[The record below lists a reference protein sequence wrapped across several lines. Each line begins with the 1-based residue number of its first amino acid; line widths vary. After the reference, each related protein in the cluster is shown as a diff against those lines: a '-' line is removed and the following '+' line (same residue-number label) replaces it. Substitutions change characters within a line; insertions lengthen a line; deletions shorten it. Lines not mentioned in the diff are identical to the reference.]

1 MPVAEIP
8 HWIEWRV
15 QQARVRRREVQPSAR
30 PEDAM
35 SFPQCGQLAALGQM
49 LNNIEEA
56 DGVEI
61 LIFKGKLE
69 RRP

>member
-8 HWIEWRV
+8 HRIEWRV

-30 PEDAM
+30 PEDSM

>member
-1 MPVAEIP
+1 
-8 HWIEWRV
+8 
-15 QQARVRRREVQPSAR
+15 
-30 PEDAM
+30 M